1 MIFVSI
7 ALFCMLAGFA
17 RKYWIKARTTTYE
30 NMSDKYEAIIEP
42 DPLMTL
48 ESCLEEAFANYYV
61 DEEQM
66 MEERLCHLCMEGIE
80 PAQKVSR
87 LPCDHEFHY
96 VCSEAWKIKA
106 KSPTCP
112 VCCSSEIADVQPVV
126 IVV

>member
-7 ALFCMLAGFA
+7 ALVCMLAGLA
-17 RKYWIKARTTTYE
+17 RKYWIKATTTKYE
-30 NMSDKYEAIIEP
+30 NMSHNYEAIVEP

-48 ESCLEEAFANYYV
+48 ENCLEEAFANYYV

-87 LPCDHEFHY
+87 LSCDHEFHY
-96 VCSEAWKIKA
+96 MCSEAWKIKTRSSA
-106 KSPTCP
+106 CPTC
-112 VCCSSEIADVQPVV
+112 CSFETADVQPVV